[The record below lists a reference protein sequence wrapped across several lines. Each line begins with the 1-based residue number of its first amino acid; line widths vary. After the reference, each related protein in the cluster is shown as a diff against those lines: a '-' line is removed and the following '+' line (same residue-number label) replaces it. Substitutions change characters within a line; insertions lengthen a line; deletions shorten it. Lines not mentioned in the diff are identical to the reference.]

1 MKFPLSGMNL
11 TAEVRDDQR
20 PVLEVSRGRGYGHV
34 LKTTEY
40 WGMQNTVLTVS
51 SSLQD
56 TQQLE
61 FKSGAAW
68 TWQLPLEPDDPIVET
83 RELLVCS
90 QKQVR
95 PQDKITVFVHDATA
109 VEQPTPNPQMELLTI
124 L

>member
-1 MKFPLSGMNL
+1 MKFPLPGMDL

-20 PVLEVSRGRGYGHV
+20 PVHRVFRGRGYGHV
-34 LKTTEY
+34 LRTTEY
-40 WGMQNTVLTVS
+40 YGMVNTVLTVS

-68 TWQLPLEPDDPIVET
+68 TWQLPLEPDDPVVVT
-83 RELLVCS
+83 RELLACS
-90 QKQVR
+90 KKSVR
-95 PQDKITVFVHDATA
+95 PQDEITVFVHDASA
-109 VEQPTPNPQMELLTI
+109 VEQPTPNPQKELLTI